1 MEMPVVSQRD
11 GESDCDLPH
20 AKTARNARIKVVL
33 RMMMMVSFDFAAKI
47 HFFISAYYTVLRSS
61 HRLINGSEME

>member
-20 AKTARNARIKVVL
+20 AKTARNARIKVVF
-33 RMMMMVSFDFAAKI
+33 RMMIFTSSRCKNIKI
-47 HFFISAYYTVLRSS
+47 SIET
-61 HRLINGSEME
+61 